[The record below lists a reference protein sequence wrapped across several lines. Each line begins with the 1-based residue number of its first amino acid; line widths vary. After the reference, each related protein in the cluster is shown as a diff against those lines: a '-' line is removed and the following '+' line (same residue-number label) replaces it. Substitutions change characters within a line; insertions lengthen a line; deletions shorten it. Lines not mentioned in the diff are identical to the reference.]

1 MSRGLVVG
9 AILLAALGIVCG
21 LHYFLYRSAVHFFA
35 VTDKWPRRA
44 LAALFVLLPSSFFA
58 ALFLSRRFE
67 NNFVRGFTI
76 IADLWLGVGLA
87 LILFFALAW
96 AAWGAAMLRNPRP
109 SPVWFG
115 IAVVLLASVYSA
127 YGIWNAYHPRVEN
140 VTVRLK
146 NLPPAWQGAKLV
158 QITDLHLGLVLDA
171 GFLRDVVREVNAQR
185 PDAVLITGDLFEGE
199 NHSLDRF
206 AGPLNAISAPR
217 GVYFVTGNHETY
229 LGVDR
234 ALAALAKTK
243 VRALNDEMEVVE
255 GLQIIGISYP
265 LRGFSRDIAGVIGRL
280 PGFDRDKPS
289 VLLYHSPTQIAEVK
303 SAGINLQVSGHT
315 HHGQMFPITLITRLI
330 YGRYDHGLN
339 VEGDFAI
346 YTSPGTGAWGPMMRT
361 GSHPEITVIRLE
373 AK

>member
-1 MSRGLVVG
+1 MPRSPAVV
-9 AILLAALGIVCG
+9 AILLVALGVLFG
-21 LHYFLYRSAVHFFA
+21 LHYSIYRSTVYFFA
-35 VTDKWPRRA
+35 VTDKWPRRG
-44 LAALFVLLPSSFFA
+44 LAALFVLLPASFFA
-58 ALFLSRRFE
+58 GIFLARRFE
-67 NNFVRGFTI
+67 NGLVRGFVMA
-76 IADLWLGVGLA
+76 ADLWLGVGLA

-96 AAWGAAMLRNPRP
+96 VAWGFAMLRNPRP
-109 SPVWFG
+109 SPAWFG
-115 IAVVLLASVYSA
+115 FAVVLLVSVYSA
-127 YGIWNAYHPRVEN
+127 YGIWNAYHPRVVN
-140 VTVRLK
+140 VTVRLR

-158 QITDLHLGLVLDA
+158 QISDLHLGLILNS

-199 NHSLDRF
+199 DRSLDRF
-206 AGPLNAISAPR
+206 VEPLNAISAPR

-243 VRALNDEMEVVE
+243 VRALNDEMEIVE

-265 LRGFSRDIAGVIGRL
+265 LRGFSKDIAGIIGRL

-289 VLLYHSPTQIAEVK
+289 LLLYHSPTQIAEVK
-303 SAGINLQVSGHT
+303 SAGVNLQVSGHT

-339 VEGDFAI
+339 LDGDFAV
-346 YTSPGTGAWGPMMRT
+346 YTSSGTGTWGPMMRT
-361 GSHPEITVIRLE
+361 GNRPEITVIRVK